1 MPVDSDPIMMPGKA
15 PDDFTSMIMD
25 IVGAIQYKFLGLMFV
40 MFIFISSDVFINR
53 GLTVFKGAVDF
64 KYPTNWGVVLQG
76 LFLIIAMMI
85 IDALIRQ
92 KII

>member
-1 MPVDSDPIMMPGKA
+1 MPVDSDPIMAHGKA

-25 IVGAIQYKFLGLMFV
+25 IAGAIQYKFLGLMFI

-53 GLTVFKGAVDF
+53 GLTAFNGAVDF